1 MSSIE
6 VKSEPES
13 SRILTFMFILNDKQ
27 DEI

>member
-6 VKSEPES
+6 VESETES
-13 SRILTFMFILNDKQ
+13 SGQLIFMFILNGKQ